1 MNQGMAKNLMKAG
14 LTSVLLITILFLLC
28 YVPEAD
34 AGSLYPVEI
43 DNKQAEM
50 IHHCIGESFSQTD
63 NIPNNM
69 YRYAML
75 VGAVGECVF
84 SVAYP
89 NGTIEQYQEFLS
101 DWQGTNQVNVPFK
114 YLEPDKYKF

>member
-1 MNQGMAKNLMKAG
+1 MNRLQMKS
-14 LTSVLLITILFLLC
+14 LTKGFLSFVLIIMILLLLC

-43 DNKQAEM
+43 NNKQAEM
-50 IHHCIGESFSQTD
+50 IHHCIGESFSQTE

-101 DWQGTNQVNVPFK
+101 DWQGSNQVNVPFK